1 MISMKNI
8 VSMSD
13 AIPADIAIVKAIL
26 AEPEFSNKNINQ
38 LLPLIEEHLAGAQ
51 DVVVDKVLEKLGLNE
66 EDLKGATKFW
76 QLLNIPIKEL
86 DDKTWDIDW
95 DTSKS
100 LGNPMPLTMN
110 VSAFSSTTYAVANKK
125 QALEKHQVNIPD
137 SDVLINHEVKL
148 GAGIGASV
156 NASASFI
163 GIEVGA
169 QYSGE
174 MEIDTFSQY
183 PAAASTLTVFQK
195 YFFKPLKVW
204 DLNDIAEKLNYYD
217 DDTQPLGLRKISINT
232 EGSFKV
238 NGAFTLGKAWA
249 LAGQGKTKELSAEIN
264 ANIGFSKTYEHTG
277 KIKLDFE
284 KGKSEQHGQP
294 VLSVTAYLTDYSLHS
309 SAFNLDVNASIKGL
323 DKVAGKYV
331 NKLLKEGDELVR
343 FLEAWSKPASKI
355 IGETSDRLGNDN
367 WYTPIAKLILGSAS
381 ADEAAKKLIDN
392 ELAEILDRNIQSPHL
407 NADKLARNAI
417 DKLLDIFSVEGES
430 SLINKARIELSS
442 KIDDWKKDLDTELTQ
457 QISHLSA
464 TAKIKFLQPLESLG
478 ENVASIASKTD
489 TEIYAAIKKGLAE
502 YQSLKEKITNA
513 LEASANIKLGLAF
526 ETAKSHGISDEQKIK
541 IEFLDTNNT
550 LANTLFKKLVLGD
563 SASASRILVTL
574 EQEGSIRLINQAVS
588 LGHVSAAKM
597 SFSLNLGGIELS
609 EIKNANAE
617 LNIKV
622 TNTGEVFI
630 ESEVSAINISK
641 GLSEVRTASAQLVYG
656 LAQQAMYPDEVG
668 NLRISYTNVDHKLF
682 SVNEMEGMLE
692 SLDFSENKRLKAQN
706 IKVPSLINP
715 SNIEEHLNWYKQ
727 VKKLKYA
734 RISSLEIT
742 VPTDRDLYDTLLTI
756 NTDNAYRVTCQ
767 YWYCLF
773 ISKKNKRF
781 IDTIMAAYAEEKQ
794 IKPHLTSVL
803 QNMNNETDFNRKGL
817 LKIAMKSKTWGGDID
832 RISPKSWKKHVKLLK
847 KTYESADSM
856 RVIFAAIHSIDDIVK
871 STDTVPGDAAA
882 RAKYLTAQ
890 LNPLNEKIEN
900 SLSLWI
906 EVDGV
911 IDDLFSQEINQSLLC
926 FYLVLAKLTGKEQGF
941 IRTLVTISGKQDQRK
956 IRIIV

>member
-1 MISMKNI
+1 MKKI

-13 AIPADIAIVKAIL
+13 AIPADIAIVKALL

-38 LLPLIEEHLAGAQ
+38 LLQLIEEHLAGAQ
-51 DVVVDKVLEKLGLNE
+51 DVVVNKVLEKIGLNE

-100 LGNPMPLTMN
+100 LGKSMPLTMN
-110 VSAFSSTTYAVANKK
+110 VSAFASTIYAVANKK
-125 QALEKHQVNIPD
+125 EALEKHQVKIPN

-148 GAGIGASV
+148 GGGIGASV

-183 PAAASTLTVFQK
+183 PADTTTLTVLQE

-204 DLNDIAEKLNYYD
+204 DLNDIEENLNYYD
-217 DDTQPLGLRKISINT
+217 SDNQPLGLRKVSINT
-232 EGSFKV
+232 EGSFKI
-238 NGAFTLGKAWA
+238 NGALTLGKAWA
-249 LAGQGKTKELSAEIN
+249 LAGKGKTKELSAEIN

-284 KGKSEQHGQP
+284 KVTSEKDGQP
-294 VLSVTAYLTDYSLHS
+294 VLSVTAYLTDSSLHA

-323 DKVAGKYV
+323 DKVAEKYV
-331 NKLLKEGDELVR
+331 NKLLKEGDKLVS
-343 FLEAWSKPASKI
+343 FLEEWSKPASKI
-355 IGETSDRLGNDN
+355 IGETSDRLDNDN
-367 WYTPIAKLILGSAS
+367 WYTPIAKLVLGSAS

-407 NADKLARNAI
+407 NSDKLARTAI

-430 SLINKARIELSS
+430 TLINKARIELSS
-442 KIDDWKKDLDTELTQ
+442 NIDDWKKDLDTELTQ
-457 QISHLSA
+457 QINHLSV

-478 ENVASIASKTD
+478 ENVTSVAAKTD
-489 TEIYAAIKKGLAE
+489 TEIYTAIKKGLAE
-502 YQSLKEKITNA
+502 YQSLKEKISNA
-513 LEASANIKLGLAF
+513 LETSANIKLGLAF
-526 ETAKSHGISDEQKIK
+526 EAAKSHGISDEQKIK

-574 EQEGSIRLINQAVS
+574 EQEGSIRVINQAVS
-588 LGHVSAAKM
+588 LGYSSAAKM

-630 ESEVSAINISK
+630 ESEVSAINISS

-668 NLRISYTNVDHKLF
+668 NLRISYTNVDRKLF

-692 SLDFSENKRLKAQN
+692 SLDFSENKRLKAEN

-734 RISSLEIT
+734 GISSLEIT

-767 YWYCLF
+767 YWYSLF
-773 ISKKNKRF
+773 ISKNNKRF

-803 QNMNNETDFNRKGL
+803 ENMKNATDFKRKGL
-817 LKIAMKSKTWGGDID
+817 LEIAMRSKRWGGEID
-832 RISPKSWKKHVKLLK
+832 KISSVAGKKYVRLLK
-847 KTYESADSM
+847 KIYETADSM

-871 STDTVPGDAAA
+871 STDTVAGDLHA
-882 RAKYLTAQ
+882 RAKYLTEQ

-900 SLSLWI
+900 SLKLWI
-906 EVDGV
+906 KVDGI

-926 FYLVLAKLTGKEQGF
+926 FYLILAKLTGKEQGF
-941 IRTLVTISGKQDQRK
+941 IRTLVTVSGKQNQRK